1 MARARRWYSKSE
13 LKDAK
18 VAAKTLGR
26 KIWRYCITRV
36 HRDGAKEKIGGLYM
50 GNELPKE
57 LLGDWVTTK
66 LVFPRKPR

>member
-18 VAAKTLGR
+18 VAAKTLGH

-36 HRDGAKEKIGGLYM
+36 HRDGAKEKTDGLYM
-50 GNELPKE
+50 GNALPKE